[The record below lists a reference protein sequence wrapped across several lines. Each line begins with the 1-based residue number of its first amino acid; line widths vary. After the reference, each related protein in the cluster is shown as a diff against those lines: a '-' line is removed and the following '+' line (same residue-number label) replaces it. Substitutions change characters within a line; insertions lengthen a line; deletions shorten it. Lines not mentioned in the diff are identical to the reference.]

1 MKSLVAC
8 YWWYTCTWH
17 MMSHMS
23 HWWCVIVIIT
33 HVICLGNVTPRPM
46 SLVSSQIRSGT
57 RMNVV
62 MIAVILSVQGT
73 VSEWLIVLMTSP
85 TANCRWQEVNITT
98 GERVRQ
104 CTETTQRPA
113 TKPIIKI
120 RLVEITNYLSNRSN
134 GEGSWFLFSLLFLIV
149 LLHAEFYIWLFYW
162 LDDASHQ
169 VF

>member
-62 MIAVILSVQGT
+62 MIPVILSVQGT

-98 GERVRQ
+98 GEREWDSALRLHRDQLQNQLSKSDWWKLQTTWATAV
-104 CTETTQRPA
+104 TE
-113 TKPIIKI
+113 KD
-120 RLVEITNYLSNRSN
+120 
-134 GEGSWFLFSLLFLIV
+134 
-149 LLHAEFYIWLFYW
+149 HDFYF
-162 LDDASHQ
+162 HCC
-169 VF
+169 F